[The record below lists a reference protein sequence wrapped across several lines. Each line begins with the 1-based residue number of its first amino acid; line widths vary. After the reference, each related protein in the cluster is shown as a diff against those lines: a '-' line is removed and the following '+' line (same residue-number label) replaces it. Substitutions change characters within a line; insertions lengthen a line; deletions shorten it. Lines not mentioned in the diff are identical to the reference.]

1 MAADCRPP
9 VTGRNN
15 TESHSMT
22 DIYYIDGEFTAAD
35 QAKIPVDDL
44 AILRGYGVFDFL
56 RTYNG
61 KPVFLADHVER
72 LRHSAAQIGLSL
84 PWTPAEIIDLVLEA
98 LARNSNPESNIR
110 IVVTGGSSP
119 DCITPS
125 GKPRLLIL
133 ITALMQAPEWWYTEG
148 VKIIT
153 LYDRRSFPGAKSIDY
168 IPATVALKS
177 ARRREAIEAVYLD
190 ESDNVLEG
198 TTSNIFAFSNGR
210 LITPDKGILNG
221 VTRKNI
227 LALADRLYDLQVR
240 PIGREELLAASEVF
254 ITSTNKG
261 VVPVVK
267 IDEKTIGSGRPGE
280 RTLKMAAAFQT
291 HALQLAAV
299 YEQKKI
305 KQAVRRF

>member
-1 MAADCRPP
+1 
-9 VTGRNN
+9 
-15 TESHSMT
+15 MT
-22 DIYYIDGEFTAAD
+22 DTYYIDGEFIAAD

-61 KPVFLADHVER
+61 KPVFLADHVDR
-72 LRHSAAQIGLSL
+72 LRHSAAQIGLAL
-84 PWTPAEIIDLVLEA
+84 PWTPAEIIDLVLET
-98 LARNSNPESNIR
+98 LTRNSNAESNIR

-119 DCITPS
+119 DFITPT
-125 GKPRLLIL
+125 GRPRLLIL
-133 ITALMQAPEWWYTEG
+133 ITALMQAPKCWYTQG

-177 ARRREAIEAVYLD
+177 ARRQKAIEAVYLD

-198 TTSNIFAFSNGR
+198 TTSNIFAFSNDQ
-210 LITPDKGILNG
+210 LITPDKGILSG

-227 LALADRLYDLQVR
+227 LTLADRLYDLQVR
-240 PIGREELLAASEVF
+240 PIDRNELLAASEVF

-261 VVPVVK
+261 VVPVVEV
-267 IDEKTIGSGRPGE
+267 DDTTIGNGRPGE
-280 RTLKMAAAFQT
+280 RTLKMAAAFEA

-299 YEQKKI
+299 YEQKNVNGHL
-305 KQAVRRF
+305 QSRGL

>member
-1 MAADCRPP
+1 
-9 VTGRNN
+9 
-15 TESHSMT
+15 
-22 DIYYIDGEFTAAD
+22 
-35 QAKIPVDDL
+35 
-44 AILRGYGVFDFL
+44 
-56 RTYNG
+56 
-61 KPVFLADHVER
+61 
-72 LRHSAAQIGLSL
+72 
-84 PWTPAEIIDLVLEA
+84 
-98 LARNSNPESNIR
+98 
-110 IVVTGGSSP
+110 
-119 DCITPS
+119 
-125 GKPRLLIL
+125 
-133 ITALMQAPEWWYTEG
+133 MQAPEWWYTEG